1 MRTFVVLGM
10 ASLALNLVTTSA
22 NAKGG
27 EPGGFKTDKGAAAV
41 SCAGIVKAK
50 YCGGQ
55 CKSGSPAEAKAKA
68 QLAVCIQNGGK
79 L

>member
-1 MRTFVVLGM
+1 MRTFVTLGM
-10 ASLALNLVTTSA
+10 ALALSLAASSA

-27 EPGGFKTDKGAAAV
+27 EAGGFKTAKGDVAT
-41 SCAGIVKAK
+41 SCAGIVQAK
-50 YCGGQ
+50 YCGGL
-55 CKSGSPAEAKAKA
+55 CKSGSPAEAKAHA

>member
-10 ASLALNLVTTSA
+10 ASLALSLVTSSA

-27 EPGGFKTDKGAAAV
+27 EAGGTKTNNGAVAT
-41 SCAGIVKAK
+41 SCAGIVQAR
-50 YCGGQ
+50 YCGGL
-55 CKSGSPAEAKAKA
+55 CKSGSPAEAKAHA